1 MCLSVKRYEEVC
13 TGIFF
18 SFESFVTRYKLQKTS
33 LKLIYVSISDFHLEM
48 PFIESTSKSSSGLSL
63 FYISFDKLVELRIV
77 LIKWLL
83 YSAFVMLVTFLLLI
97 MDIKLRYFKKLGL
110 KLN

>member
-13 TGIFF
+13 TEIFF

-63 FYISFDKLVELRIV
+63 LYISFDKLVELRIV

-83 YSAFVMLVTFLLLI
+83 YSAFVMLVTF
-97 MDIKLRYFKKLGL
+97 
-110 KLN
+110 